1 MIMQHFDSVS
11 IHADAYEAKRDGREN
26 IKVEILD
33 FPRSEKLLG
42 SFYMP
47 LATYIRVGPVAF
59 GKLIK
64 ARAKHDLKITY
75 DHNSAM
81 GW

>member
-1 MIMQHFDSVS
+1 MQHFDAVSVV
-11 IHADAYEAKRDGREN
+11 ADAYEAKRSGREN

-33 FPRSEKLLG
+33 FPRSEKLIG

-47 LATYIRVGPVAF
+47 LATYMKVGPLAF

-64 ARAKHDLKITY
+64 TRAKHDLKITY